1 MPKNFKFPFP
11 ESKQDRS
18 KQTLED
24 ILESAYTIVEAADPD
39 LFTSRVLADKSG
51 YALGTLSRRLSSIE
65 NVFLW
70 AVKKGR
76 EKHFA
81 NFVNILEQFD
91 ANLPLRTLVENMTD
105 YSFAAMN
112 KVNPKVIRFYED
124 RLFKKNG
131 HMPNFYGY
139 VDLLVK
145 PYIECAK
152 RNQTGTFRLI
162 SEDEARLIMRASANF
177 TERPFVDG
185 NPIAGTSEHRKIATD
200 NLTRMFGH

>member
-1 MPKNFKFPFP
+1 
-11 ESKQDRS
+11 
-18 KQTLED
+18 
-24 ILESAYTIVEAADPD
+24 
-39 LFTSRVLADKSG
+39 
-51 YALGTLSRRLSSIE
+51 LSRRLSSIE

-81 NFVNILEQFD
+81 NFINILEQFD
-91 ANLPLRTLVENMTD
+91 ANLPLRTLVENLTES
-105 YSFAAMN
+105 SFAAMS

-124 RLFKKNG
+124 RLLKKNG
-131 HMPNFYGY
+131 HVPDFYGY
-139 VDLLVK
+139 VDLMVK

-162 SEDEARLIMRASANF
+162 SEDEARLIIRASAAL

-185 NPIAGTSEHRKIATD
+185 NPIAGTSEHRKITID
-200 NLTRMFGH
+200 NLARLFGR